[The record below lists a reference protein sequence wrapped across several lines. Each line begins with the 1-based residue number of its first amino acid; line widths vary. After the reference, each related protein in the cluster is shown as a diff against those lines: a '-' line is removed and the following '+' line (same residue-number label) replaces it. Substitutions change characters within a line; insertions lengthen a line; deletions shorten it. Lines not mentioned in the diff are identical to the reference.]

1 MNQPNRRAL
10 LRNAGSALLGAGVL
24 SETEQPAGAQRSAAG
39 GPQTVAKAEDCNCTR
54 AADGSPLDTGTSELR
69 PAIERYSVD
78 LRDLNRVYALPGSPV
93 RQQKLEDFYKE
104 QLRLLDGMRFD
115 SLSQAG
121 KVDYLLLRERLLHE
135 RRQLERDA
143 AADAEV
149 QALVPFQQVVI
160 GFEEAR
166 RRMETLDAQKAA
178 VALARMTADIAAARA
193 ADPKA
198 APAALN
204 RAAIRLSQLR
214 NSLTAWYNYY
224 QLYDPKFS
232 WWVDGEYKK
241 ADDAMAGHA
250 QFLHAASGMPGELD
264 TGGGAG
270 GRGGGR
276 GAGGD
281 AGAGGG
287 RGAGGGGGTGGGRG
301 AGGGAARTT
310 APMGSEEELSGVGPA
325 GNDALVEALRAAMI
339 AYTPEE
345 LIALANKE
353 FAWCDKEMLRAS
365 GEMGFGGDWKKA
377 LEEVKNKT
385 VEPGQ
390 MIYLVRDLAREAID
404 FIEKRE
410 LVTIPAL
417 VKEDYW
423 EEAITPQ
430 AQLVNPFFLG
440 GAVIQVASPASS
452 MTTAEKLESMRGNN
466 MFFARATVFH
476 ELVPGHHMQSY
487 MTQRY
492 RAYRSIFSTPFWTEG
507 GAFYWE
513 MLMWDL
519 GFTHTPEQRVGA
531 LFWRMHRCARI
542 IFSLSFHLK
551 KMTARECVDFLID
564 RVGFE
569 RANAEGEVR
578 RSFNG
583 SYEPIYQ
590 CAYML
595 GALQFYA
602 LHKELVGSGKMTNRA
617 FHDGI
622 YQECNMPIE
631 MVRLALSG
639 QKVTRDY
646 QPSWKFYGA

>member
-1 MNQPNRRAL
+1 VEDQKIMNQPNRRAL
-10 LRNAGSALLGAGVL
+10 FKSAGSVLLGAGIL
-24 SETEQPAGAQRSAAG
+24 AKTERPAEAQRAAANRA
-39 GPQTVAKAEDCNCTR
+39 PQTAAKAEDCNCTQ

-69 PAIERYSVD
+69 AAIERYGTD

-93 RQQKLEDFYKE
+93 RQAKLEGFYKE

-115 SLSQAG
+115 VLSQAG
-121 KVDYLLLRERLLHE
+121 KVDYLLLRERLLRE
-135 RRQLERDA
+135 QRQLAREA
-143 AADAEV
+143 SADAEV
-149 QALVPFQQVVI
+149 QALIPFQQVVI

-178 VALARMTADIAAARA
+178 LALAKMTADIAAARA
-193 ADPKA
+193 ANAKA
-198 APAALN
+198 APAVLN
-204 RAAIRLSQLR
+204 RAATRLSQLR
-214 NSLTAWYNYY
+214 NSLRPWYNYY
-224 QLYDPKFS
+224 DLYDPKFS
-232 WWVDGEYKK
+232 WWVDAEYKK
-241 ADDAMAGHA
+241 ADEAMDGHA
-250 QFLHAASGMPGELD
+250 QFLHTASGVPGELD
-264 TGGGAG
+264 TGGGFG
-270 GRGGGR
+270 GRGGGGR
-276 GAGGD
+276 GAGS
-281 AGAGGG
+281 
-287 RGAGGGGGTGGGRG
+287 GGGTGGGRG
-301 AGGGAARTT
+301 GTARTT
-310 APMGSEEELSGVGPA
+310 APLGSNEELSGVGPA

-339 AYTPEE
+339 AYTPDE

-365 GEMGFGGDWKKA
+365 GEMGFGSDWKKA
-377 LEEVKNKT
+377 LEAVKNKY

-390 MIYLVRDLAREAID
+390 MIYLVRDLSREAIE

-410 LVTIPAL
+410 LVSIPAL

-423 EEAITPQ
+423 EEAMTPQ
-430 AQLVNPFFLG
+430 MQLVNPFFTG
-440 GAVIQVASPASS
+440 GTTIQVSSPASS
-452 MTTAEKLESMRGNN
+452 MTVAEKLESLRGNN

-476 ELVPGHHMQSY
+476 ELVPGHHMQGY

-492 RAYRSIFSTPFWTEG
+492 RTYRSIFSTPFWTEG

-551 KMTARECVDFLID
+551 KMTAKECVDFLIE

-569 RANAEGEVR
+569 KANAEGEVR

-595 GALQFYA
+595 GALQLHA
-602 LHKELVGSGKMTNRA
+602 LHKELVDSGKMTNRA
-617 FHDGI
+617 FHDAL
-622 YQECNMPIE
+622 YQEGNMPIE
-631 MVRLALSG
+631 MVRLAIGG

-646 QPSWKFYGA
+646 QASWKFYEG